1 MILPDSSAWIELLR
15 GTGSSVHRRLHDALE
30 ADEAVVITEPV
41 VMEVLAGA
49 TSRLH
54 AKQLRAQL
62 VGFPLASVGG
72 LAGFEEAAALYRACR
87 DAGEQLRRTTDCL
100 IAMAALRADASVL
113 HLDRDFD
120 TIARHSDLRIEAT
133 S

>member
-1 MILPDSSAWIELLR
+1 MILPDSSAWIELLCR
-15 GTGSSVHRRLHDALE
+15 TDSAVHRRLHNALE

-54 AKQLRAQL
+54 AKQLRTQL

-100 IAMAALRADASVL
+100 IAIAALRADASVL

>member
-15 GTGSSVHRRLHDALE
+15 RTDSAVHRRLHNALE

-54 AKQLRAQL
+54 AKRLRTQL

-72 LAGFEEAAALYRACR
+72 LVGFEEAAALYRACR
-87 DAGEQLRRTTDCL
+87 DAGEQIRRTTDCL
-100 IAMAALRADASVL
+100 IATAALRAGASVL

>member
-15 GTGSSVHRRLHDALE
+15 RTDSAVHRRLRDALE
-30 ADEAVVITEPV
+30 GNEAVVITEPV

-54 AKQLRAQL
+54 AKQLRTQL

-87 DAGEQLRRTTDCL
+87 DAGEQIRRTTDFL
-100 IAMAALRADASVL
+100 IAGAALRAGASVL

-120 TIARHSDLRIEAT
+120 TIARRSELRIEAT

>member
-15 GTGSSVHRRLHDALE
+15 RTDSAVHRRLRDALE
-30 ADEAVVITEPV
+30 GNEAVVITEPV

-54 AKQLRAQL
+54 AKQLRTQL

-87 DAGEQLRRTTDCL
+87 DAGEQIRRTTDFL
-100 IAMAALRADASVL
+100 IAGAALRAGASVL

-120 TIARHSDLRIEAT
+120 TIARCSELRIEVT

>member
-1 MILPDSSAWIELLR
+1 MILPDSSAWIELLCR
-15 GTGSSVHRRLHDALE
+15 TDSAVHRRLHNALE

-49 TSRLH
+49 TSQLH
-54 AKQLRAQL
+54 AKQLRTQL

-100 IAMAALRADASVL
+100 IATAAIRAGSSVL

>member
-15 GTGSSVHRRLHDALE
+15 RTDSAVHRRLHNALE

-49 TSRLH
+49 KSRLH
-54 AKQLRAQL
+54 AKQLRTQL

-87 DAGEQLRRTTDCL
+87 DAGEQLRRTIDCL
-100 IAMAALRADASVL
+100 IAIAALRADASVL

-120 TIARHSDLRIEAT
+120 SIARHSDLRIEAT

>member
-15 GTGSSVHRRLHDALE
+15 RTDSAVHRRLHNALE

-54 AKQLRAQL
+54 AKQLRTQL

>member
-15 GTGSSVHRRLHDALE
+15 RTDSAVHRRLHTALE

-54 AKQLRAQL
+54 AKQLRTQL

-100 IAMAALRADASVL
+100 IATAALRAGASVL

>member
-15 GTGSSVHRRLHDALE
+15 RTDSAVHRRLHDALE
-30 ADEAVVITEPV
+30 GDEAVVITEPV

-54 AKQLRAQL
+54 AKQLRTQL

-72 LAGFEEAAALYRACR
+72 LAGFEEAAALYRVCR
-87 DAGEQLRRTTDCL
+87 DAGEQIRRTTDCL
-100 IAMAALRADASVL
+100 IATAALRAGASIL
-113 HLDRDFD
+113 HRDRDFD
-120 TIARHSDLRIEAT
+120 TIARHSELRIEAP